1 MQQKED
7 QQVIPAC
14 PDSMGPDI
22 NSGGIQE
29 FGGLIPPYKGRQTHG
44 NASTTTRTF

>member
-1 MQQKED
+1 MKQKVD
-7 QQVIPAC
+7 QRAIPAC

-29 FGGLIPPYKGRQTHG
+29 IGGLVPPYVGRQTHG
-44 NASTTTRTF
+44 TANTTDRTF